1 MTETHIL
8 IEFTKLQHPVLD
20 LLASL
25 FTFLGNEEFYFL
37 IIPLIYWCFSAKTGF
52 RLFYIFLLSVY
63 INSFLKI
70 TVAVERPIGTEGVNS
85 IFISSAEVGSHYPYD
100 SFPSGHAQGSATL
113 WGYLAAVVR
122 RKWFTAAA
130 LFLIL
135 SISLSRLYSG
145 LHWPSDIVAGLILG
159 GLVVSAGIFVQKRI
173 IYLPGY
179 LKWILG
185 LVLPFLL
192 VIIFPEEEGMKYAG
206 ILLGAGIGYFIQE
219 RAVNMQIDDRVW
231 RRIAAFILGIT
242 VTFTLQ
248 SGLKAYFPD
257 TVLFDFIRY
266 GVIGI
271 WITLAAPF
279 LFMKTGL
286 YKRKSPFSIPPDYVF
301 FR

>member
-8 IEFTKLQHPVLD
+8 IEFTKLQNPVLD
-20 LLASL
+20 LVASL

-159 GLVVSAGIFVQKRI
+159 GLVISAGIFVQKRI
-173 IYLPGY
+173 IYLPDY
-179 LKWILG
+179 FKWLLG
-185 LVLPFLL
+185 LVLPLFL

-206 ILLGAGIGYFIQE
+206 ILLGAGIGYFVQE
-219 RAVNMQIDDRVW
+219 RAVNMQIDNRVW
-231 RRIAAFILGIT
+231 RRSAAFILGIT
-242 VTFTLQ
+242 VTFALQ
-248 SGLKAYFPD
+248 SGLKAYFPE

-271 WITLAAPF
+271 WITLAAPY

-286 YKRKSPFSIPPDYVF
+286 YKRKSRFSIPPDYVV